1 MSEYLIQYEQ
11 ILQNYRYGL
20 YGNEQLS
27 IEEILRRADA
37 EHILAKLTKNDLEYF
52 FDNADESAKLLYAHL
67 FQTAK

>member
-11 ILQNYRYGL
+11 ILQDYRNGL

-37 EHILAKLTKNDLEYF
+37 EYLLAKLTKNDLEYLL
-52 FDNADESAKLLYAHL
+52 DNVDESEKLLYAHL